1 MNKRKPLLQIQAVFA
16 PFGRLCACVFLLL
29 AFRAQADNT
38 NQVFNAATSNDT
50 SQVSNAAGGTN
61 QESNLANMSLDQLM
75 NLQVPEVETAS
86 KFEQKAT
93 EAPANAIVIT
103 SDEIKKY
110 GWRTLGDLLA
120 SVPGFYVSYDR
131 DYQYV
136 GVSGVNLGDAN
147 NRILLLVN
155 GHRINDDLD
164 DSAAVD
170 TSFILDMDLIDRV
183 EIIRGPGSVLYGNNA
198 FFAVINVITR
208 QGKQVEGVE
217 GSGTYGSFNE
227 GSGRAT
233 VGWQFTNGPQFL
245 LSGTIYNNPG
255 PGNLYYP
262 EYQKYNNGD
271 AHNMDSDNSQSFF
284 GSVAYWDL
292 TLEGG
297 YINRDKINPTA
308 QYGTSFNDS
317 RLQTIDDRSYATLKY
332 SHNFA
337 GGWDVLGDVY
347 YDRSDFQIGYPLG
360 LTPGAPEKVLYY
372 EQQTGQ
378 WAGTE
383 VQVNKKIMDKHT
395 ITVGG
400 EYRNDFDQEASEF
413 APHVSEIIHDHRQ
426 NYGIFGQGDFAILDN
441 LRLNAGVRY
450 DEYGTYTPDWSPR
463 AALIYNPWQQSTFK
477 FIYGTAFR
485 DPNLAEL
492 QFGRITNVQPE
503 KISSYQL
510 VYEQG
515 INRYLRSSL
524 SGYYNH
530 MNDLIGLNS
539 SGVDANFNADTLG
552 LEPALELKWDEVSAR
567 LSYSLQRT
575 VDRTT
580 DAGLPDSPENMVK
593 LNVNAPLY
601 RDKIFAGLEVQYNS
615 HSKTVEEDL
624 STGQITP
631 GPDSPGFVVVNLTL
645 FSQNLFVKNLQLSA
659 SIYNLLNTKYY
670 EPSSEYHLEPYIQQD
685 GITFRLKVTY
695 SF

>member
-1 MNKRKPLLQIQAVFA
+1 MNKRKTLLPIIHALFA
-16 PFGRLCACVFLLL
+16 SSGRLCLCLVLLTVSS
-29 AFRAQADNT
+29 AFGVNT
-38 NQVFNAATSNDT
+38 NQVLNVASNSDTNQLANAAT
-50 SQVSNAAGGTN
+50 GGTN
-61 QESNLANMSLDQLM
+61 LADMSLDQLM
-75 NLQVPEVETAS
+75 QLQVPSVTTAS

-93 EAPANAIVIT
+93 EAPANATVIT

-110 GWRTLGDLLA
+110 GWRTLGDLLS

-131 DYQYV
+131 NYQYV

-208 QGKQVEGVE
+208 RGKQVQGAE

-233 VGWQFTNGPQFL
+233 VGWQFTNGPEFL
-245 LSGTIYNNPG
+245 LSGTIYNDPG
-255 PGNLYYP
+255 NGNLYYP
-262 EYQKYNNGD
+262 EFQKYNNGD
-271 AHNMDSDNSQSFF
+271 AHNMDGGNYQSFF
-284 GSVAYWDL
+284 GSVDYFDF

-297 YINRDKINPTA
+297 YINRDKVDPTA
-308 QYGTSFNDS
+308 QYGTSFNDPQ
-317 RLQTIDDRSYATLKY
+317 LQTIDDRSYAMLKY
-332 SHNFA
+332 SHDFA

-347 YDRSDFQIGYPLG
+347 YDRSDSQIGYPLG
-360 LTPGAPEKVLYY
+360 ASPGAPEEVLYN

-395 ITVGG
+395 ITFGG

-413 APHVSEIIHDHRQ
+413 GPGVMEVIHDHRQ

-463 AALIYNPWQQSTFK
+463 AALIYNPWEQSTFK

-485 DPNLAEL
+485 DPNLTEL
-492 QFGRITNVQPE
+492 QFGGITNVQPE

-530 MNDLIGLNS
+530 MNNLIGLNS
-539 SGVDANFNADTLG
+539 SGVDANFNADTWG
-552 LEPALELKWDEVSAR
+552 LEPALELKWNEINAR

-575 VDRTT
+575 VNRTT
-580 DAGLPDSPENMVK
+580 DDSLPDSPQHMVK

-601 RDKIFAGLEVQYNS
+601 KDKIFAGLEIQYTS
-615 HSKTVEEDL
+615 RSTTVEEDFT
-624 STGQITP
+624 TGHIVS
-631 GPDSPGFVVVNLTL
+631 GPDSPGFALVNLTI
-645 FSQNLFVKNLQLSA
+645 FSHDLFVKNLQLSA

-670 EPSSEYHLEPYIQQD
+670 EPASDYHYEPYIQQD